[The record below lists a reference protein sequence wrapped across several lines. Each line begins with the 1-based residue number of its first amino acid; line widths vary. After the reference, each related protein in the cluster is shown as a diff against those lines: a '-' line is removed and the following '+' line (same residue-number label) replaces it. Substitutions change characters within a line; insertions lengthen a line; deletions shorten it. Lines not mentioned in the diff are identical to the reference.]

1 MITTLLLILVA
12 IALTG
17 LMVGTAKD
25 DYKWKAVADVS
36 NTLIMLILL
45 VVNIIQGN
53 VVWVIICGVFAILDM
68 LALTYDLTKCSQD
81 TGKVDDRKYYS
92 QDFKIKLRDYII
104 RRENYK
110 ESRNTLDDT
119 KSVLKEFIK
128 EIEEYG
134 STRH

>member
-12 IALTG
+12 ITLTG
-17 LMVGTAKD
+17 LVVGVAKD
-25 DYKWKAVADVS
+25 DYKWKAVADTS

-45 VVNIIQGN
+45 VINIVQGN
-53 VVWVIICGVFAILDM
+53 VVWVIICGVFVILDM
-68 LALTYDLTKCSQD
+68 LALTYDLTKCDQD
-81 TGKVDDRKYYS
+81 TGKV
-92 QDFKIKLRDYII
+92 
-104 RRENYK
+104 K

-134 STRH
+134 SRRH

>member
-12 IALTG
+12 TAFTG
-17 LMVGTAKD
+17 LVVGAAKD
-25 DYKWKAVADVS
+25 DYKWRVVADAS

-45 VVNIIQGN
+45 VINMIQGN
-53 VVWVIICGVFAILDM
+53 VVWS
-68 LALTYDLTKCSQD
+68 K
-81 TGKVDDRKYYS
+81 
-92 QDFKIKLRDYII
+92 
-104 RRENYK
+104 
-110 ESRNTLDDT
+110 NTLDNT

>member
-1 MITTLLLILVA
+1 MIYTLLLVLIIISLVCLFVF
-12 IALTG
+12 IG
-17 LMVGTAKD
+17 KN
-25 DYKWKAVADVS
+25 DYKCKAIGDLA
-36 NTLIMLILL
+36 NTLLMLILL

-68 LALTYDLTKCSQD
+68 LALTYDLTKCDQ
-81 TGKVDDRKYYS
+81 KEE
-92 QDFKIKLRDYII
+92 KI
-104 RRENYK
+104 E
-110 ESRNTLDDT
+110 ESKNTLDNT

>member
-1 MITTLLLILVA
+1 MIHTLLLVLVIISLVCLFVFIGKNDYKCKA
-12 IALTG
+12 IADL
-17 LMVGTAKD
+17 A
-25 DYKWKAVADVS
+25 
-36 NTLIMLILL
+36 NTLLMLILL

-68 LALTYDLTKCSQD
+68 LALTYDLTKCDQD
-81 TGKVDDRKYYS
+81 TGKV
-92 QDFKIKLRDYII
+92 
-104 RRENYK
+104 K

>member
-1 MITTLLLILVA
+1 MVIISLVCLFVFIGKNDYKYKAIADLGNTLL
-12 IALTG
+12 
-17 LMVGTAKD
+17 
-25 DYKWKAVADVS
+25 
-36 NTLIMLILL
+36 MLILL

-68 LALTYDLTKCSQD
+68 LALTYDLTKCGQ
-81 TGKVDDRKYYS
+81 KEE
-92 QDFKIKLRDYII
+92 KI
-104 RRENYK
+104 E
-110 ESRNTLDDT
+110 ESKNTLDNT

>member
-1 MITTLLLILVA
+1 MLLVA
-12 IALTG
+12 IALTC
-17 LMVGTAKD
+17 MSVGIGKN
-25 DYKWKAVADVS
+25 DYKYKAIADFA

-45 VVNIIQGN
+45 VVNIIEGN
-53 VVWVIICGVFAILDM
+53 VVWVIICGVFAIFDM
-68 LALTYDLTKCSQD
+68 LALTYDLTKCNQD
-81 TGKVDDRKYYS
+81 TGKT
-92 QDFKIKLRDYII
+92 
-104 RRENYK
+104 K

>member
-1 MITTLLLILVA
+1 MIHTLLLVFLLALVIISLVCLFVFIGRNDYKCKA
-12 IALTG
+12 IADFT
-17 LMVGTAKD
+17 
-25 DYKWKAVADVS
+25 

-45 VVNIIQGN
+45 VVNIIQGD

-68 LALTYDLTKCSQD
+68 LALTYDLTKCDQ
-81 TGKVDDRKYYS
+81 KEE
-92 QDFKIKLRDYII
+92 KI
-104 RRENYK
+104 E
-110 ESRNTLDDT
+110 ESKNTLDNT

>member
-12 IALTG
+12 IAVTG
-17 LMVGTAKD
+17 LVVGTAKN

-45 VVNIIQGN
+45 VINMIQGN

-68 LALTYDLTKCSQD
+68 LLLTHNLTKCDQ
-81 TGKVDDRKYYS
+81 KEE
-92 QDFKIKLRDYII
+92 KI
-104 RRENYK
+104 E
-110 ESRNTLDDT
+110 ESKNTLDNT

-134 STRH
+134 SRRH

>member
-1 MITTLLLILVA
+1 MIHTFLLVLVVISMSCLFVGIGKNDYRCKA
-12 IALTG
+12 IADL
-17 LMVGTAKD
+17 A
-25 DYKWKAVADVS
+25 

-45 VVNIIQGN
+45 VANIIQGN

-68 LALTYDLTKCSQD
+68 LVLTYDLTKCSQ
-81 TGKVDDRKYYS
+81 KEE
-92 QDFKIKLRDYII
+92 KI
-104 RRENYK
+104 E
-110 ESRNTLDDT
+110 ESKNTLDNT